1 MLCKLIC
8 AELMK
13 LRRSPVW
20 LAFIVMPVIPAL
32 MGTFNYLENL
42 ELLHSEWYSLWTQHT
57 LFTDYIFLPL
67 LIGIYCSYTMYI
79 EQKNH
84 NWNRVL
90 TAPAPKGTVFAAKL
104 VCVGFLILLSELWIA
119 VLYVVSGRIVGLSAA
134 VPLGKLTVWCLF
146 GTLGGLVMA
155 AMQLT
160 VSLFLRGFAMP
171 VAIALAGG
179 LSGLL
184 FLAKHRGHIWPYS
197 LMAYGMNSNAPQEL
211 MKSGYAGFIITC
223 AVYLCVFTVIG
234 SMILSRC
241 DK

>member
-1 MLCKLIC
+1 MLCKLIR

-90 TAPAPKGTVFAAKL
+90 TAPVPKGMVFAAKL
-104 VCVGFLILLSELWIA
+104 VCVGFMILLSELWIA
-119 VLYVVSGRIVGLSAA
+119 VLYVASG
-134 VPLGKLTVWCLF
+134 K
-146 GTLGGLVMA
+146 LGGLVMA

-184 FLAKHRGHIWPYS
+184 FLAKHMGHIWPYS

-241 DK
+241 DN

>member
-1 MLCKLIC
+1 MLCKLIR

-90 TAPAPKGTVFAAKL
+90 TAPVPKGTVFAAKL

-119 VLYVVSGRIVGLSAA
+119 VLYVVSGKLVGLSAA
-134 VPLGKLTVWCLF
+134 VPLGELTVWCLF
-146 GTLGGLVMA
+146 GTLGG
-155 AMQLT
+155 
-160 VSLFLRGFAMP
+160 
-171 VAIALAGG
+171 IALSSN
-179 LSGLL
+179 LTNYRIEQLEKKVE
-184 FLAKHRGHIWPYS
+184 KHNNLITRTYK
-197 LMAYGMNSNAPQEL
+197 LEQE
-211 MKSGYAGFIITC
+211 F
-223 AVYLCVFTVIG
+223 AVMDERVRVANHRIEDLEKEEMQHE
-234 SMILSRC
+234 S
-241 DK
+241 

>member
-1 MLCKLIC
+1 
-8 AELMK
+8 
-13 LRRSPVW
+13 
-20 LAFIVMPVIPAL
+20 

-90 TAPAPKGTVFAAKL
+90 TAPVPKGMVFAAKL
-104 VCVGFLILLSELWIA
+104 VCVGFMILLSELWIA
-119 VLYVVSGRIVGLSAA
+119 VLYVASGKPVGLSAA
-134 VPLGKLTVWCLF
+134 VPLGELTVWCLF

-155 AMQLT
+155 AMRALT

-184 FLAKHRGHIWPYS
+184 SRKAHGAYLAVFARWPT
-197 LMAYGMNSNAPQEL
+197 A
-211 MKSGYAGFIITC
+211 
-223 AVYLCVFTVIG
+223 
-234 SMILSRC
+234 
-241 DK
+241 

>member
-1 MLCKLIC
+1 
-8 AELMK
+8 MK

-32 MGTFNYLENL
+32 MGTFTYLENL

-90 TAPAPKGTVFAAKL
+90 TAPVPKGTVFAAKL

-119 VLYVVSGRIVGLSAA
+119 VLYVVSGKLVGLSAA
-134 VPLGKLTVWCLF
+134 VPLGELTVWCLF
-146 GTLGGLVMA
+146 GTLGGIVMA

-160 VSLFLRGFAMP
+160 LSLFLRGFAMP
-171 VAIALAGG
+171 VAAAP
-179 LSGLL
+179 
-184 FLAKHRGHIWPYS
+184 RGRPVR
-197 LMAYGMNSNAPQEL
+197 AA
-211 MKSGYAGFIITC
+211 
-223 AVYLCVFTVIG
+223 
-234 SMILSRC
+234 LSRKAHGAYLAVFAHGLRHELQC
-241 DK
+241 AAGADEERLCRFYNYLRSIFMRFHGDRFYDPLPLRQLKMQHEA

>member
-1 MLCKLIC
+1 MLCKLIR

-42 ELLHSEWYSLWTQHT
+42 ELLHSEWYSLW
-57 LFTDYIFLPL
+57 
-67 LIGIYCSYTMYI
+67 
-79 EQKNH
+79 NH

-90 TAPAPKGTVFAAKL
+90 TAPVPKGMVFAAKL
-104 VCVGFLILLSELWIA
+104 VCVGFMILLSELWIA
-119 VLYVVSGRIVGLSAA
+119 VLYVASGKLVGLSAA
-134 VPLGKLTVWCLF
+134 VPLGELTVWCLF

-184 FLAKHRGHIWPYS
+184 FLAKHMGHIWPYS
-197 LMAYGMNSNAPQEL
+197 LMAYGMNSNSPQEL

-241 DK
+241 DN